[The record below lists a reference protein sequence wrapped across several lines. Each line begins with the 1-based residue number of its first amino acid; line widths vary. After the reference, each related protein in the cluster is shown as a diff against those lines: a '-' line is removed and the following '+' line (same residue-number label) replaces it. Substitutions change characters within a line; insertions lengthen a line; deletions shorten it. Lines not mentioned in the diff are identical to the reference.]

1 MVHHISLHK
10 FSEEP
15 ASEKIEE
22 LMRTTRMQLL
32 KVPEVLNVRCGKRI
46 DPNNEW
52 QFFVALD
59 FETTEK
65 RDACFEGPIYTNYM
79 ERHIRPAVS
88 ISISMDFEM
97 EPYKDV
103 RYS

>member
-10 FSEEP
+10 FGAEP
-15 ASEKIEE
+15 APEKIEE
-22 LMRTTRMQLL
+22 LMRTTRIQLL

-46 DPNNEW
+46 DPDNEW

-59 FETTEK
+59 FESTEK
-65 RDACFEGPIYTNYM
+65 RDICFEGPIYTNYIDKV
-79 ERHIRPAVS
+79 IRPAVS
-88 ISISMDFEM
+88 HTLALDFEM

-103 RYS
+103 KYS